1 MTHFGSHYCLNA
13 EYCLLRSLH
22 VAVGNHYRT
31 TLSSPSQPPSTSIQP
46 PRVLFANQ
54 QAVRR
59 RRRQRTSPTARLAQ
73 EVHQLRVCF
82 MSFITH
88 VSHAI
93 DMTPADHSSTRTDT
107 ATQSDVRTMDSNIP
121 NEHVLASMPPP
132 ATIRLPCPAET
143 HEQQLD
149 QISPFTDDDF
159 LQNVTVTCFED
170 TDKPPSNHLTGGP
183 STNPSTMRFA
193 VRFRSADRTTLR
205 VGTEHSPTPF
215 AGHPAIAPPPQQLG
229 ESTNQDAYEPSPA
242 KLGRFCEQPSTTRDD
257 TPPSKP

>member
-1 MTHFGSHYCLNA
+1 MTHFGSHYGLNA

-46 PRVLFANQ
+46 PRVLFASQ

-88 VSHAI
+88 VSHAF

-149 QISPFTDDDF
+149 QTSPFADDDF

-170 TDKPPSNHLTGGP
+170 TDKPPSNH
-183 STNPSTMRFA
+183 RRA
-193 VRFRSADRTTLR
+193 VYEPVDYAFRRALSFGRQNHTPCWNRALAHTFRWSPGNRTTTTAAGRIHQSRCLR
-205 VGTEHSPTPF
+205 TV
-215 AGHPAIAPPPQQLG
+215 AGKARTFL
-229 ESTNQDAYEPSPA
+229 
-242 KLGRFCEQPSTTRDD
+242 
-257 TPPSKP
+257 